1 VESVTEPADTKRA
14 IWDAVDR
21 LTKPRRQRLERAPEE
36 WVNDPAPAYLTDP
49 AGGISCSVAAY
60 RAHREAH
67 RAAVATW
74 ATIPSLWEQ
83 STIALHGGEVQA
95 SGHGSKPLRE
105 RSIADLDLMEIRS
118 LIRDTTRRELEQ
130 RNVPVPATRD
140 RRQADFDP
148 GEIRTLASKVIA
160 EGNSTIAHATTDGL
174 DWWRHRFEQ
183 WGRLL
188 ETYLR
193 TAEHAARPVR
203 LRNAPCPDCG
213 TRQVRVDVD
222 GEAVVVP
229 AIVIDFRDGYI
240 RAAECSACGAAWF
253 RGPDLQAL
261 ADALG
266 VTVDTPTAGQLAG

>member
-1 VESVTEPADTKRA
+1 MTEPADIKRA

-105 RSIADLDLMEIRS
+105 RSIADLELMEIRA
-118 LIRDTTRRELEQ
+118 LIRDTTRRLLEQ
-130 RNVPVPATRD
+130 RGVRTGQHANGRAV
-140 RRQADFDP
+140 DFDP
-148 GEIRTLASKVIA
+148 DEMRALASKVTA
-160 EGNSTIAHATTDGL
+160 ENATQHE
-174 DWWRHRFEQ
+174 WWQYRFEQ

-188 ETYLR
+188 ETYLHA
-193 TAEHAARPVR
+193 AERQARPVR

-213 TRQVRVDVD
+213 TRQVTVDVD
-222 GEAVVVP
+222 GEQVVAP
-229 AIVIDFRDGYI
+229 PIVIDFRDGYI